1 MKTQA
6 STAHP
11 YMANSNPN
19 SKSAMLEEIGVES
32 IDALFEQIPMSHR
45 RTAELSLPRQLKSE
59 SELKRHL
66 LSTLKKNKS
75 CEENLSFLG
84 AGCYQHHVPAI
95 CDEISGRA
103 EFLTNVWGSPSSDHG
118 RNQAWFEYCSLLGE
132 LVQMDMVGLPV
143 YSYGC
148 ASGHAI
154 RMASRITG
162 RHQVLIPRIS
172 DPERLCVIR
181 NYCEPKEMESHIE
194 IVLVDFDKS
203 TGKLDLADLENKIS
217 DKTAAVYFECPT
229 YFGVIESQGERIS
242 KIARSHG
249 AETIVGVD
257 PISLGIL
264 KPPADY
270 GADITVGTTQ
280 TLGVHMNTGG
290 GVGGFISS
298 RDEIKYVHEYN
309 TLNVSITDTKT
320 EGEFGFGLSCAHQ
333 TSYGMREKGKDWTG
347 NSTYLWAISG
357 AVYMSLLGPEGFR
370 EIGELII
377 RHTHY
382 AAQQIGKVQGLKILY
397 DKAIFKE
404 FVVNFDESGKTVED
418 VNTALRNHNI
428 FGGKNIS
435 ADFPELGQNALYCVT
450 EIHTKEDIDHLVSVL
465 KEVTR

>member
-1 MKTQA
+1 MKA
-6 STAHP
+6 RNFDAHP
-11 YMANSNPN
+11 YMANSNAN
-19 SKSAMLEEIGVES
+19 SKSAMLEAIGVES
-32 IDALFEQIPMSHR
+32 IECLFEQIPMSHR
-45 RTAELSLPRQLKSE
+45 RSEELQLPKQLKSE
-59 SELKRHL
+59 TELRRHL
-66 LSTLKKNKS
+66 LSILKKNDS

-132 LVQMDMVGLPV
+132 LVNMEMVGLPV

-154 RMASRITG
+154 RMASRLTR
-162 RHQVLIPRIS
+162 RHQVLVPRIS
-172 DPERLCVIR
+172 DPERLSIIR
-181 NYCEPKEMESHIE
+181 NYCEPREMKSHIE
-194 IVLVDFDKS
+194 IVLVDFDNN
-203 TGKLDLADLENKIS
+203 TGQLDLADLESKIS

-242 KIARSHG
+242 GIARSHG

-298 RDEIKYVHEYN
+298 RDEEKYVREYN
-309 TLNVSITDTKT
+309 TLNVSITGTLT
-320 EGEFGFGLSCAHQ
+320 EGEFGFGLCCAHQ
-333 TSYGMREKGKDWTG
+333 TSYGMREEGKDWTG

-357 AVYMSLLGPEGFR
+357 AVYMSLLGPEGFL
-370 EIGELII
+370 EIGNLII
-377 RHTHY
+377 QRAHY
-382 AAQQIGKVQGLKILY
+382 AAKEIGAVQGLSILY
-397 DKAIFKE
+397 PNGIFKE
-404 FVVNFDESGKTVED
+404 FVVNFDETGKTVEK
-418 VNTALRNHNI
+418 VNEALQGHNI
-428 FGGKNIS
+428 FGGKDIS
-435 ADFPELGQNALYCVT
+435 TEYPELGQNALYCIT
-450 EIHTKEDIDHLVSVL
+450 EIHTKEDIDHLVDVL
-465 KEVTR
+465 REVVQ

>member
-1 MKTQA
+1 MNNQV
-6 STAHP
+6 SSAHP
-11 YMANSNPN
+11 YMANTDRN
-19 SKSAMLEEIGVES
+19 SKSAMLEAIGADSIES
-32 IDALFEQIPMSHR
+32 LFEQIPLSHR
-45 RTAELSLPRQLKSE
+45 STEKLSLPRQLKSE

-66 LSTLKKNKS
+66 LSTLGKNQS

-132 LVQMDMVGLPV
+132 LLNMDMVGLPV

-162 RHQVLIPRIS
+162 RHQVLIPQIS
-172 DPERLCVIR
+172 DPERLRVIQ
-181 NYCEPKEMESHIE
+181 NYCEPREMDSHIE
-194 IVLVDFDKS
+194 IVYVDFDRS
-203 TGKLDLADLENKIS
+203 TGQLDLADLEQKIS
-217 DKTAAVYFECPT
+217 GKTAAVYFECPT

-242 KIARSHG
+242 RIARSHG

-309 TLNVSITDTKT
+309 TLNISITNTQT

-333 TSYGMREKGKDWTG
+333 TSYGLREKGKDWTG
-347 NSTYLWAISG
+347 NSTYLWAICG
-357 AVYMSLLGPEGFR
+357 AVYMALLGPQGFR
-370 EIGELII
+370 EVGELII
-377 RHTHY
+377 RRAHY
-382 AAQQIGKVQGLKILY
+382 AARQIEAIPGLRILY
-397 DKAIFKE
+397 NKGIFKE
-404 FVVNFDESGKTVED
+404 FVVNFDATGKTIEQI
-418 VNTALRNHNI
+418 NSALRSRQI
-428 FGGKNIS
+428 FGGKDIS
-435 ADFPELGQNALYCVT
+435 QEYPQLGQNALYCVT
-450 EIHTKEDIDHLVSVL
+450 EIHTKEDIDHLVAVL
-465 KEVTR
+465 KEITK